1 MGNIEYGPEI
11 LKYIVEKRARQ
22 VQEETKQIIQTQD
35 NINLTEKDLEIRL
48 QKPCNSW
55 VTKRR
60 C

>member
-1 MGNIEYGPEI
+1 MGNIKYGPEI

-35 NINLTEKDLEIRL
+35 DINLTEKDLEIRL
-48 QKPCNSW
+48 LKPCSSR